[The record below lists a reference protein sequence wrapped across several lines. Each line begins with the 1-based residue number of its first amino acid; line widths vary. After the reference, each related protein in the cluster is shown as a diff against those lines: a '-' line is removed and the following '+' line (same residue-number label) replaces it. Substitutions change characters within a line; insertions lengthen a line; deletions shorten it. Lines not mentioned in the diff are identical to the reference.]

1 MLQELTLLDSGI
13 VGPNFE
19 LRHTLY
25 VHSPTPCLNHQQSP
39 SKPTVTVHLSS
50 PLEIFL
56 LRRAR
61 RLVIRPSMSL
71 AAKIAFTTD
80 LLFRCLALLDRTV
93 RGPNP
98 MVFMGWSER

>member
-1 MLQELTLLDSGI
+1 MLQEFALVDSA
-13 VGPNFE
+13 VAGPNLE

-25 VHSPTPCLNHQQSP
+25 DYSPTPCLNHQQSP
-39 SKPTVTVHLSS
+39 STITVTVHLSF
-50 PLEIFL
+50 PLEIFP
-56 LRRAR
+56 LRRVP
-61 RLVIRPSMSL
+61 RLAIRPSMSL

-80 LLFRCLALLDRTV
+80 LLFRCLALLNRTV